1 MTKLIFKQLK
11 KQRLNAVKKS
21 VQTKVYLFFKI
32 IYRSLRLSQWSFR
45 IKRAAEKT
53 DSCKKACTSKRSM
66 SILVGLKTGGRSDW
80 PLLEQARALQLRD
93 SDGITPF
100 FPRFL
105 LRLTP
110 EKPDLRTLARFHQM
124 RIIFISSFQNVS
136 PMALGPLPSL
146 IDTHPLPTKQNIEAV
161 GFMHGHANAQ
171 CHWAQALDRSV
182 RMSSPEQMPRRL
194 FSWNRPSQ
202 EL

>member
-11 KQRLNAVKKS
+11 NEDWMQRKTS
-21 VQTKVYLFFKI
+21 IQTKAYLFFKN
-32 IYRSLRLSQWSFR
+32 IYRSLRLSRWSFR
-45 IKRAAEKT
+45 IKRAAET

-93 SDGITPF
+93 SDGISPF

-110 EKPDLRTLARFHQM
+110 EKPDVWTLARFHQM
-124 RIIFISSFQNVS
+124 RIVFTFAFQNVL
-136 PMALGPLPSL
+136 PMSHQPLLSL
-146 IDTHPLPTKQNIEAV
+146 ITCNHYQ
-161 GFMHGHANAQ
+161 
-171 CHWAQALDRSV
+171 
-182 RMSSPEQMPRRL
+182 
-194 FSWNRPSQ
+194 PSRT
-202 EL
+202 